1 MPCFAGRGAEA
12 AVEAGLHVQVEIDA
26 QEAQGDGR
34 IKNILKPVFEALS
47 QKLSG
52 EYGGP
57 MEQLWID
64 FEILPADA
72 EQRGPWSFRFQ
83 KRVAPPRWMV
93 DAFGTKPEFNVGHY
107 SLRVDYAAFRELDHY
122 LVFEEHDPKE
132 IIAYAVRLLY
142 ESTQTLRG
150 KKRTLGAFDAD
161 AFRAR
166 FIQALGELGIAIDQ
180 TGSG

>member
-1 MPCFAGRGAEA
+1 MK
-12 AVEAGLHVQVEIDA
+12 VEISA
-26 QEAQGDGR
+26 SESQGDGR
-34 IKNILKPVFEALS
+34 IKDILNPVLEALS

-64 FEILPADA
+64 LEILPADA
-72 EQRGPWSFRFQ
+72 EQRGSWSFRFQ

-93 DAFGTKPEFNVGHY
+93 DAFETKPEFNVGHY
-107 SLRVDYAAFRELDHY
+107 SLRLDYAALRDLDHY

-132 IIAYAVRLLY
+132 VIEYAVRLLY
-142 ESTQTLRG
+142 ESTQTLGGR
-150 KKRTLGAFDAD
+150 KRTLGDFDAD

-180 TGSG
+180 TGAA

>member
-1 MPCFAGRGAEA
+1 MQSNGVP
-12 AVEAGLHVQVEIDA
+12 
-26 QEAQGDGR
+26 
-34 IKNILKPVFEALS
+34 
-47 QKLSG
+47 
-52 EYGGP
+52 GP
-57 MEQLWID
+57 SA
-64 FEILPADA
+64 F
-72 EQRGPWSFRFQ
+72 G

-107 SLRVDYAAFRELDHY
+107 SLRVDYAAFRNLDHY

-166 FIQALGELGIAIDQ
+166 FVQALGELGIAIDQ